1 MRKLNTTALAAGAST
16 LSLEI
21 RSFGRLAV
29 AYVGDL
35 DNETISMEMSV
46 DGGTTWLPC
55 FPGDSASTQ
64 ETYTN
69 ATSSIRTRLFWLP
82 GGTEVRWTASNGGGT
97 LAGVYV
103 MVDGETGSLPNE

>member
-1 MRKLNTTALAAGAST
+1 MQKLNTTALAKNTST
-16 LSLEI
+16 PSLSIL
-21 RSFGRLAV
+21 SFGKLAV

-64 ETYTN
+64 EAYTN
-69 ATSSIRTRLFWLP
+69 ATASIRTRLFWLP
-82 GGTEVRWTASNGGGT
+82 GGTEVRWTMSNGAGT
-97 LAGVYV
+97 PAGVYV
-103 MVDGETGSLPNE
+103 MFDGEVGTL